1 MKFFEIDEEYLKKGG
16 LISRDIKSVLA
27 YGIVNDRLVAFKNG
41 VKIEPE
47 VIFKGYATDLLA
59 NDWEY
64 VTYKSEMWK
73 PEDDEKYYYIDSC
86 VGVDWDYYCSNYDD
100 DELRVRIGNVFK
112 TEEEAEK
119 MIKKLQIINTLKEL
133 SNIDFN
139 DSDSDKYVI
148 YYSTNHNDILIN
160 KHACIKE
167 LPFSIYFATEK
178 DCLKAIDIIGK
189 ENLKKYYFDVVE

>member
-16 LISRDIKSVLA
+16 LISRDKKSGLA
-27 YGIVNDRLVAFKNG
+27 FGIVNGRLVAFKNG

-47 VIFKGYATDLLA
+47 EMFKGYATDLLA
-59 NDWEY
+59 NDWDY

-73 PEDDEKYYYIDSC
+73 PEDDEKYYYINSC

-100 DELRVRIGNVFK
+100 DELRIRIGNVFK

-119 MIKKLQIINTLKEL
+119 MIKKLLIINTLKEL

-148 YYSTNHNDILIN
+148 YYSTNYNNIMIN
-160 KHACIKE
+160 KHSCAKE
-167 LPFSIYFATEK
+167 LPFSIYFATKE
-178 DCLKAIDIIGK
+178 DCQKAIDIIGE
-189 ENLKKYYFDVVE
+189 ENLKKYYFDVVD